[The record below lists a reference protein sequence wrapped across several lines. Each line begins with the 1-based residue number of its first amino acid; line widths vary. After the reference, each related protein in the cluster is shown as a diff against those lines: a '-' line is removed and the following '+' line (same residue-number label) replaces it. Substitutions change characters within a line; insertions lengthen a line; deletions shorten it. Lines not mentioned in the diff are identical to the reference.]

1 MKMDDTMKIV
11 GIDEA
16 GRGPVIGPMVIVG
29 ILILSENDINRLDSL
44 GVKDSKMLTPK
55 KREELF
61 SMIIKIIDDYKIL
74 IISPEEIDSRI
85 IKHKTLNQLELE
97 KMAEIINFL
106 NPDKVYIDCPDI
118 NVKRFTRNIKP
129 LIKNDKCEII
139 AEHDADK
146 KYPIV
151 SAASIIAKV
160 KRDSII
166 QKMKQKFG
174 DFGSGYPSDPKTK
187 QFLIDFYVRK
197 RTWPP
202 IVRRTWETIKEIE
215 VKFGN
220 KQKKLDSYL

>member
-97 KMAEIINFL
+97 KMAEIINF
-106 NPDKVYIDCPDI
+106 
-118 NVKRFTRNIKP
+118 VK
-129 LIKNDKCEII
+129 
-139 AEHDADK
+139 ADV
-146 KYPIV
+146 I
-151 SAASIIAKV
+151 SA
-160 KRDSII
+160 
-166 QKMKQKFG
+166 
-174 DFGSGYPSDPKTK
+174 
-187 QFLIDFYVRK
+187 
-197 RTWPP
+197 
-202 IVRRTWETIKEIE
+202 
-215 VKFGN
+215 
-220 KQKKLDSYL
+220 